1 MLESKHRKG
10 GAEMKHKER
19 EREKESENKGL
30 KERER
35 KRGRER
41 EACRK
46 VGVFG
51 LQTMKKESNLLF
63 LRK

>member
-1 MLESKHRKG
+1 
-10 GAEMKHKER
+10 MKHKVCVWVCVC

>member
-1 MLESKHRKG
+1 
-10 GAEMKHKER
+10 MKHKER
-19 EREKESENKGL
+19 ERERERVRTKDRK
-30 KERER
+30 RER

-46 VGVFG
+46 VDVFG